1 MAQGFSETH
10 IQGWAGMRCTLPD
23 RLPAV
28 GALDPVRWPGLMVC
42 TGMGARG
49 ISLSVLCGELIA
61 AELEG
66 KALPLPAELAK
77 HLAAKRLSPSNA
89 GTQRG

>member
-1 MAQGFSETH
+1 
-10 IQGWAGMRCTLPD
+10 
-23 RLPAV
+23 
-28 GALDPVRWPGLMVC
+28 
-42 TGMGARG
+42 MGARG
-49 ISLSVLCGELIA
+49 ISLSVLCGEMIA